1 MSVKLWLEL
10 KLLIVKGYAQICG
23 GKSRKNQN
31 AFYAYHLPILKV

>member
-23 GKSRKNQN
+23 GKSRKRPECM
-31 AFYAYHLPILKV
+31 LWIIISLC